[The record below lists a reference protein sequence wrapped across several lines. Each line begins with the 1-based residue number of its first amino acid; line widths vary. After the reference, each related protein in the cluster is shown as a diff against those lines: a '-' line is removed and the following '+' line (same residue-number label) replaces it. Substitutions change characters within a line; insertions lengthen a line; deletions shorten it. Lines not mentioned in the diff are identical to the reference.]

1 MNCVLLGRV
10 VDVFEKEFEGKDKST
25 VKYGVV
31 SVIDEDAYMD
41 SDRIFAIRVSKV
53 ELVKKVEQGQSY
65 KFKGNLTT
73 DRGVLKFKV
82 KDIEPAK

>member
-1 MNCVLLGRV
+1 MNCALLGRV
-10 VDVFEKEFEGKDKST
+10 VDVFDKEFEGKDGKNI
-25 VKYGVV
+25 KYGVV
-31 SVIDEDAYMD
+31 SVVDEDAYMD

-53 ELVKKVEQGQSY
+53 DLLKTVKQGETY